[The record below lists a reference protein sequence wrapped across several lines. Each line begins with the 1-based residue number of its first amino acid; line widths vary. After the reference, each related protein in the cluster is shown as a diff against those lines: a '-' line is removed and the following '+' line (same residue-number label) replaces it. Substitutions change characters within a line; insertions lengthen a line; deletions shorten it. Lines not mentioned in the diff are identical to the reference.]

1 MSNAALDALCRRI
14 EDWERRVRDRPV
26 SPRMSD
32 ETLRARLDRYDFVRP
47 RALEEMV
54 VDIADLLEQANLHTT
69 HPRYFGLFNPG
80 VKRAGVVAD
89 TLAAA
94 YNPQVGARWH
104 APATGDIE
112 QRTLDHLRK
121 RIGYPAGETS
131 ASFTTGGSEAN
142 LVGVLAGLSRAC
154 PRHADEGLAGIRPV
168 FYASDQ
174 AHDSFVKIAH
184 ITGLGRRAFRRVRS
198 DARRRLDVEDLR
210 RAIARDRAAGL
221 APFLVVATV
230 GTTASGA
237 IDPTAELAD
246 VCRAEGL
253 WLHADAA
260 WGGLALLSDALRPH
274 VAGVELADSITWDA
288 HKSLPVPMG
297 AGMFFS
303 RWPRHAEAAFAVTT
317 AYIPDHDEVA
327 NYQRTIQWS
336 RRSIGMK
343 VFFTLAELGQAGVAA
358 MIDHQAAM
366 GRLLREELAAAGWRV
381 TNDSPLPLVCFARDG
396 VRADAVAR
404 AVCDEGVAWISDV
417 RLADGNHWLRACIT
431 HHETSPEDVRLMVAA
446 ANRAARAARGA

>member
-1 MSNAALDALCRRI
+1 MPDATLEALCRRI
-14 EDWERRVRDRPV
+14 EDWERSARDRPV
-26 SPRMSD
+26 TPRLPD
-32 ETLRARLDRYDFVRP
+32 DTLRARLARYDFVRP
-47 RALEEMV
+47 HPLEDMV
-54 VDIADLLEQANLHTT
+54 PDIADLLERATVHTT

-89 TLAAA
+89 TLAAV
-94 YNPQVGARWH
+94 YNPQLGARWH
-104 APATGDIE
+104 SPAAGDME
-112 QRTLDHLRK
+112 WMTLDHFRQ

-142 LVGVLAGLSRAC
+142 LVGVLAGLSRAF
-154 PRHADEGLAGIRPV
+154 PRHSDEGLAGVRPV

-184 ITGLGRRAFRRVRS
+184 ITGLGRQAFRRVRT
-198 DARRRLDVEDLR
+198 DARRRLDVDDLR
-210 RAIARDRAAGL
+210 RALARDRAAGL

-230 GTTASGA
+230 GTTATGA
-237 IDPTAELAD
+237 IDPIGELAD
-246 VCRAEGL
+246 VCRDEGL

-260 WGGLALLSDALRPH
+260 WGGIALLSDRLRPH
-274 VAGVELADSITWDA
+274 LAGVELADSITWDA

-303 RWPRHAEAAFAVTT
+303 RWPRHAEAAFAVTPG
-317 AYIPDHDEVA
+317 YIPDHGEVA

-366 GRLLREELAAAGWRV
+366 GRLLREELVAAGWRV

-396 VRADAVAR
+396 ARADAVAR
-404 AVCDEGVAWISDV
+404 AVSEEGVAWISDV

-431 HHETSPEDVRLMVAA
+431 HHQTSPEDVRLLVAA
-446 ANRAARAARGA
+446 ANRAAG

>member
-1 MSNAALDALCRRI
+1 ARI
-14 EDWERRVRDRPV
+14 
-26 SPRMSD
+26 
-32 ETLRARLDRYDFVRP
+32 AR
-47 RALEEMV
+47 
-54 VDIADLLEQANLHTT
+54 IAGG
-69 HPRYFGLFNPG
+69 RGRSSGRF
-80 VKRAGVVAD
+80 R
-89 TLAAA
+89 AAA
-94 YNPQVGARWH
+94 
-104 APATGDIE
+104 
-112 QRTLDHLRK
+112 
-121 RIGYPAGETS
+121 
-131 ASFTTGGSEAN
+131 GG
-142 LVGVLAGLSRAC
+142 
-154 PRHADEGLAGIRPV
+154 
-168 FYASDQ
+168 
-174 AHDSFVKIAH
+174 
-184 ITGLGRRAFRRVRS
+184 
-198 DARRRLDVEDLR
+198 RLDVEDLR
-210 RAIARDRAAGL
+210 GATARDRAAGL

-303 RWPRHAEAAFAVTT
+303 RSPRHAEAAFAVTT
-317 AYIPDHDEVA
+317 GYIPDHDEVA

-381 TNDSPLPLVCFARDG
+381 TNDSPLP
-396 VRADAVAR
+396 
-404 AVCDEGVAWISDV
+404 
-417 RLADGNHWLRACIT
+417 
-431 HHETSPEDVRLMVAA
+431 
-446 ANRAARAARGA
+446 